1 MCSENWKS
9 DLGCLLK
16 PRTIAVIG
24 ATEKVGPGRNTI
36 YNLQHMGF
44 DGIIYPINPTRD
56 NVFGLKCYKQLQTLP
71 EIPDLVVISLP
82 AEKVIDSL
90 RDCQMFG
97 VKAVMVYTSGFA
109 EAGADGM
116 ELQKKLIDIC
126 EASEIRLCG
135 PNCLGHMNVPDRTGA
150 YSASVPVDL
159 NAGQIAIISQSGS
172 MAIAMLQS
180 LKNLG
185 VNHVISYGNQAVI
198 ELSDYIMYLA
208 NDPKTHIIVTFIEGI
223 QNGQK
228 FLDSVRECHRR
239 GKTIIVL
246 KTGKSEISKKA
257 VRAHTA
263 AMAGS
268 DEVFNAALE
277 ENYVLKVEDL
287 DEMLQT
293 VTLLLRS
300 KKTTSDGVF
309 LITISGGQ
317 IGMIADI
324 ASSIGINFQQFA
336 NETVEKLKRIIPSYL
351 QVVNPIDVGRVG
363 SDNYA
368 EYLEVLR
375 ICSEDPGCG
384 LILVSQDA
392 PAGVGP
398 STIDH
403 YCRVVRAVV
412 EFHQENRR
420 VPIVVFSNHSGQYCH
435 DIVDGLLEANVPYLQ
450 GTRESIKAVHHLISS
465 SLEKI
470 EAITLHDAVPLAI
483 WDNIDQ
489 KMSELV
495 NSTDKKFLGE
505 KEGKELLSLL
515 GIPVVRPIL
524 CKNENDI
531 AIAAKKLGYPL
542 VMKIESPDIIHK
554 TDVGGVMVGLNS
566 LAIVEKAFTDMIHQ
580 VQNKM
585 PNAKIEGVTLQEMIT
600 EGIDLIIGSH
610 EDTQFG
616 HVLVYGLGGI
626 YVEALKD
633 SSLGLIPITK
643 EKAHKMIRNSK
654 SWPLLG
660 EIRGRTALDVEQ
672 IENVMMRLSLFVD
685 RYKNKISAIDIN
697 PVRIGISGIYVL
709 DALIMLK

>member
-1 MCSENWKS
+1 MYLENWKS
-9 DLGCLLK
+9 DLDCLLK

-44 DGIIYPINPTRD
+44 DGVVYPINPTRD
-56 NVFGLKCYKQLQTLP
+56 NVFGLKCYKQLQALP

-109 EAGADGM
+109 ESSAEGVK
-116 ELQKKLIDIC
+116 LQKELVAIC
-126 EASEIRLCG
+126 EVSKIRLCG
-135 PNCLGHMNVPDRTGA
+135 PNCLGHMNVLDRTGA

-159 NAGQIAIISQSGS
+159 NAGRVAIISQSGS

-180 LKNLG
+180 LKDLG

-208 NDPKTHIIVTFIEGI
+208 NDPQTNIIVTFIEGI

-239 GKTIIVL
+239 GKIVIAL

-277 ENYVLKVEDL
+277 ENHVLKVEDL

-293 VTLLLRS
+293 VTLLLLS
-300 KKTTSDGVF
+300 KKATADGVF

-324 ASSIGINFQQFA
+324 ASTIGINFQQFA
-336 NETVEKLKRIIPSYL
+336 DETVKKLKRIIPPYL
-351 QVVNPIDVGRVG
+351 QIVNPIDVGRVG

-375 ICSEDPGCG
+375 ICSEDPHCG

-412 EFHQENRR
+412 EFHQENRG

-450 GTRESIKAVHHLISS
+450 GTRESIKAVHHLINC
-465 SLEKI
+465 SLEKNKTS
-470 EAITLHDAVPLAI
+470 TLSDCVPSEIWNLVDLKMLELA
-483 WDNIDQ
+483 
-489 KMSELV
+489 

-505 KEGKELLSLL
+505 KEGKELFALL
-515 GIPVVRPIL
+515 GIPAVHPIL

-531 AIAAKKLGYPL
+531 ERATKELGYPL
-542 VMKIESPDIIHK
+542 VMKIESQDIMHK

-566 LAIVEKAFTDMIHQ
+566 IEIVKKAFSDMIHR
-580 VQNKM
+580 VQSKT
-585 PNAKIEGVTLQEMIT
+585 PNAKIEGVTLQEMVP
-600 EGIDLIIGSH
+600 EGVDLIIGSH
-610 EDTQFG
+610 EDAQFG

-643 EKAHKMIRNSK
+643 EKAHKMIQNSK

-660 EIRGRTALDVEQ
+660 EIRGRAALDVDQ
-672 IENVMMRLSLFVD
+672 IENLMMRLSLFVD
-685 RYKNKISAIDIN
+685 RYKNQISAIDIN
-697 PVRIGISGIYVL
+697 PVRIGTFGVYVL
-709 DALIMLK
+709 DTLIMLK